1 MKYNGYNMG
10 KRLTRQQK
18 ETQMVVDM
26 INKMFEIAGHAV
38 TYEDIKDRKDAW
50 YTDWTITEAQYD
62 EWKAWGKKYLQTK
75 LRMYAK
81 MAERQ
86 MEMIGLM
93 WGLKF
98 SDLKF
103 TQNEQIK
110 SN

>member
-1 MKYNGYNMG
+1 MA
-10 KRLTRQQK
+10 KRLTREQK
-18 ETQMVVDM
+18 EKQMVVDM
-26 INKMFEIAGHAV
+26 INKMFEIAGHEV
-38 TYEDIKDRKDAW
+38 TFEDVKDRKDAW
-50 YTDWTITEAQYD
+50 YSDWTMTEAQYD

-110 SN
+110 TN

>member
-1 MKYNGYNMG
+1 MA
-10 KRLTRQQK
+10 KRLTREQK
-18 ETQMVVDM
+18 EKQMVVDM
-26 INKMFEIAGHAV
+26 INKMFEIAGHEV
-38 TYEDIKDRKDAW
+38 TFEDVKDRKDAW
-50 YTDWTITEAQYD
+50 YSDWTMTEAQYD

-98 SDLKF
+98 SDLKW
-103 TQNEQIK
+103 TTNE
-110 SN
+110 

>member
-1 MKYNGYNMG
+1 MS
-10 KRLTRQQK
+10 KRLSREEK
-18 ETQMVVDM
+18 EKQMVIDM
-26 INKMFEIAGHAV
+26 INKMFEIAGHAI
-38 TYEDIKDRKDAW
+38 TYEDVKDRKDAW

-98 SDLKF
+98 SDLKW
-103 TQNEQIK
+103 TTNE
-110 SN
+110 